1 MKLQSRNYA
10 EGNFTN
16 SAGSNVHRTAKAHR
30 FARFYFMPK
39 SPTQF
44 YNECLGKDKG
54 DRYYMKARNLGLP
67 KCPLPVFFVFDV
79 EELLMTIPDK
89 CYYSTGN
96 MQKDSARSFKVIEEP
111 NRIKAREI
119 YINSYDTFNERQ
131 QEFLIEG
138 ELDFSKLK
146 KVQIVCYDSF
156 QAEMLRKELVGTPW
170 MEVIST
176 NGNLYD
182 HCNKEIRY
190 NDSDNSI
197 RISTNGYRNSFEF
210 KVVYHNN
217 NVPTIINKNMVI
229 RQRDNNIFIQD
240 SVELNK
246 DVPFEVYFETKDPRI
261 ESWLIYK
268 NSVS

>member
-1 MKLQSRNYA
+1 M
-10 EGNFTN
+10 
-16 SAGSNVHRTAKAHR
+16 
-30 FARFYFMPK
+30 
-39 SPTQF
+39 
-44 YNECLGKDKG
+44 
-54 DRYYMKARNLGLP
+54 
-67 KCPLPVFFVFDV
+67 
-79 EELLMTIPDK
+79 
-89 CYYSTGN
+89 
-96 MQKDSARSFKVIEEP
+96 
-111 NRIKAREI
+111 
-119 YINSYDTFNERQ
+119 
-131 QEFLIEG
+131 
-138 ELDFSKLK
+138 DFSKLK
-146 KVQIVCYDSF
+146 KVQIVCYDSC
-156 QAEMLRKELVGTPW
+156 QAERLRKELVGTPW

-176 NGNLYD
+176 NGNLYE